1 MALLADGL
9 ARVALAGA
17 GVVHAFALAV
27 QAAIPLRAAL
37 FRRAALRGDF
47 GRTFLFGR
55 FAGVGL
61 VAFRLFSVC
70 CAGIGQQAR
79 GKADGQQGT
88 ESVVGAG
95 GRCVKGRHRVLDE
108 MG

>member
-1 MALLADGL
+1 MLADGL
-9 ARVALAGA
+9 ARVAQAGA

-27 QAAIPLRAAL
+27 QATIPLRAAL
-37 FRRAALRGDF
+37 FRRAALIGDF

-61 VAFRLFSVC
+61 VAFGLFGVC
-70 CAGIGQQAR
+70 CTGIGQQAR
-79 GKADGQQGT
+79 GEADGQQGA

-95 GRCVKGRHRVLDE
+95 GRCVKGWHRVFDE

>member
-1 MALLADGL
+1 MALLAVGL
-9 ARVALAGA
+9 ARIAQAGA
-17 GVVHAFALAV
+17 GVVHAFALTV

-37 FRRAALRGDF
+37 FRRAALMGDF

-55 FAGVGL
+55 FAGAGL
-61 VAFRLFSVC
+61 VPFGLFGVC
-70 CAGIGQQAR
+70 CAGIGHQAR
-79 GKADGQQGT
+79 GEADGQQGT

-95 GRCVKGRHRVLDE
+95 GGCVKGRHMVLDE